1 MVNTKII
8 CKTDAEVLLDFVQ
21 LKDSGFAFLYAK
33 IEDGISQKYVNC
45 NGKVFGPYDSVNLSS
60 HSIKS
65 AEWAAYKGEF
75 ELSFKDNGKEYKT
88 EKKKE
93 DGSPGI
99 LTQKEI
105 DLLLTAIAE
114 REASAPDEEYDE
126 ETYVLKLNKKNQE
139 FFIIDNKKRNYP
151 FKHLKIF

>member
-21 LKDSGFAFLYAK
+21 LKDSGFAFSYEK
-33 IEDGISQKYVNC
+33 TEDGISQKYVNC

-75 ELSFKDNGKEYKT
+75 ELSFKDNGKEERRRKPWNHHT
-88 EKKKE
+88 EGNRSIAYCNYRK
-93 DGSPGI
+93 GSVCSG
-99 LTQKEI
+99 
-105 DLLLTAIAE
+105 
-114 REASAPDEEYDE
+114 
-126 ETYVLKLNKKNQE
+126 
-139 FFIIDNKKRNYP
+139 
-151 FKHLKIF
+151 